1 MAKDPITEK
10 PVPWN
15 DLHKQ
20 YIDGSVDG
28 DLPMNRLSEM
38 FNVNH
43 FIVSQ
48 VNPHVLPFVSA
59 DEGLYDE
66 TDASNSSP
74 SWLQSMTYLAKEE
87 ALHRMT
93 VMSELGIFPTS
104 MTKLASIMNQKYSG
118 DITIY
123 PEIQFSSVSRMLKNP
138 TTEFMLQACAS
149 GERATW
155 PKLSRLRNHVAI
167 ELALDAAVQ
176 KIRAKVALNDSHM
189 DSRLLSGASQRLDS
203 HGSDSRGQG
212 RKGHQRRKSHNPEF
226 EPIKRAR
233 RSSTHQLTAGIRRSR
248 SVLDFDSLS
257 FSTSSQGAPDW
268 SEPPCGPTVDYYD
281 DDEVRVEDNLADSE
295 EGGPSGHAHQSRR
308 VRLPC
313 PRRASWGGP
322 SSRSS
327 VVPVPTHSRSRRFS
341 SGSPSRPHV
350 VHSSDNSS
358 SQGYPWGKSYQLYQM
373 SMSSSKRADD

>member
-15 DLHKQ
+15 DLHRQ

-48 VNPHVLPFVSA
+48 VNPHVLPFVSV
-59 DEGLYDE
+59 DEELYDE
-66 TDASNSSP
+66 TDVSTSSP
-74 SWLQSMTYLAKEE
+74 GWLHTMTHLAKEE

-93 VMSELGIFPTS
+93 VLSELGVFPTS
-104 MTKLASIMNQKYSG
+104 LTKLASIMNQKYSG

-123 PEIQFSSVSRMLKNP
+123 PEIQFSSVPRMLKNP

-189 DSRLLSGASQRLDS
+189 DSRLLSGASQRSGS
-203 HGSDSRGQG
+203 HDGSSRGQG

-233 RSSTHQLTAGIRRSR
+233 RTSTHQMTAGIRRSR

-257 FSTSSQGAPDW
+257 FSPSQGVSDW
-268 SEPPCGPTVDYYD
+268 SVPLRGPTADYYD
-281 DDEVRVEDNLADSE
+281 DDEVSVQDNLADSE
-295 EGGPSGHAHQSRR
+295 DGASGHAQSRR

-313 PRRASWGGP
+313 PRRASWGP
-322 SSRSS
+322 STRPSI
-327 VVPVPTHSRSRRFS
+327 VPVSTHSRSRRFS
-341 SGSPSRPHV
+341 SGSSSRQF
-350 VHSSDNSS
+350 VHSSDLLP
-358 SQGYPWGKSYQLYQM
+358 SQGYSRGKSYQLYNM